1 MGSLIN
7 GILFMPPSL
16 DKKEEN
22 EEQLEKIE
30 NQIFKETAHGS
41 SIAIITLIKN
51 PDYLYLLISHG
62 NAENIY
68 IVNQWVKKYLSKFV
82 NVNIVM
88 YEYTGY
94 SEETKNFTC
103 SEQFCYND
111 AEAAYNYIIND
122 LNVPPE
128 RIVLFGR
135 SLGSGPSCYLAEKY
149 PVGGLFLNSG
159 FMSVYRV
166 GFKFRWTLPG
176 DKFPN
181 IDRIQ
186 NIKCP
191 VCIVHSVKDEII
203 PFYHAR
209 EMYKKSVNKFPP
221 LYIDGTSH
229 NSIDKISDDVYRHMQ
244 KFFKHIDPNYITKN
258 INDFYEDKD

>member
-1 MGSLIN
+1 MGSLVN
-7 GILFMPPSL
+7 SVLFMPPL
-16 DKKEEN
+16 GRKQEN
-22 EEQLEKIE
+22 EEELEKIE
-30 NQIFKETAHGS
+30 NLIFKDTAHGS
-41 SIAIITLIKN
+41 RIGIITHIKN
-51 PDYLYLLISHG
+51 PNYLYLLVSHG
-62 NAENIY
+62 NAETIFV
-68 IVNQWVKKYLSKFV
+68 VNQWVKNYLAKLV

-94 SEETKNFTC
+94 SEETQNFTC

-111 AEAAYNYIIND
+111 AETAYNYIVYD
-122 LNVPPE
+122 LKVPPE

-135 SLGSGPSCYLAEKY
+135 SLGSGPSCYLAEKH

-166 GFKFRWTLPG
+166 AFKFRWTLPG

-181 IDRIQ
+181 IDRIK

-209 EMYKKSVNKFPP
+209 EMYRKSVNKFPP
-221 LYIDGTSH
+221 LYIDGTTH
-229 NSIDKISDDVYRHMQ
+229 NNIDKNCDHVYQHMQ
-244 KFFKHIDPNYITKN
+244 KFFKHIDPNYVAKD
-258 INDFYEDKD
+258 INDFYANKD